1 MTKLFLRYEAG
12 DHLAI
17 YPTNDTEAVNS
28 LGKIL
33 NVDLDEIFSLQ
44 NIDGKLTNKL
54 KTNRNSKLFH
64 FRWLKMYHYRDRD
77 HSLSSFLNNVK
88 SNHLKLKW
96 PQVSILSY
104 VQ

>member
-1 MTKLFLRYEAG
+1 MTKIFLRYEAG

-54 KTNRNSKLFH
+54 KKTTEIQNDWTDF
-64 FRWLKMYHYRDRD
+64 
-77 HSLSSFLNNVK
+77 
-88 SNHLKLKW
+88 
-96 PQVSILSY
+96 ILDG
-104 VQ
+104 

>member
-1 MTKLFLRYEAG
+1 MKCHDVIVIEFFLRYEAG

-44 NIDGKLTNKL
+44 NIDGKVLQSDRKFCSDDWSL
-54 KTNRNSKLFH
+54 KIIGENFDTF
-64 FRWLKMYHYRDRD
+64 DT
-77 HSLSSFLNNVK
+77 
-88 SNHLKLKW
+88 
-96 PQVSILSY
+96 
-104 VQ
+104 

>member
-1 MTKLFLRYEAG
+1 MISRALKFYEMSWRHNNTILTKIFLRYEAG

-54 KTNRNSKLFH
+54 KKTTEIQNDWTDF
-64 FRWLKMYHYRDRD
+64 
-77 HSLSSFLNNVK
+77 
-88 SNHLKLKW
+88 
-96 PQVSILSY
+96 ILDGWKCTIIEIGMTH
-104 VQ
+104 

>member
-1 MTKLFLRYEAG
+1 MKCNDVIIIHFRTIFLRYEAG

-44 NIDGKLTNKL
+44 NIDGKLTNRPL
-54 KTNRNSKLFH
+54 
-64 FRWLKMYHYRDRD
+64 Y
-77 HSLSSFLNNVK
+77 
-88 SNHLKLKW
+88 
-96 PQVSILSY
+96 
-104 VQ
+104 

>member
-1 MTKLFLRYEAG
+1 MISRALKFYEMSWRHNNTILTKLFLRYEAG

-54 KTNRNSKLFH
+54 KKQPKF
-64 FRWLKMYHYRDRD
+64 KMIGQI
-77 HSLSSFLNNVK
+77 SF
-88 SNHLKLKW
+88 
-96 PQVSILSY
+96 
-104 VQ
+104 